1 MGSGTTGAAALKLG
15 RSFIGVERDPDYFE
29 VAVRRLREANGD
41 DAGPL
46 FGEAA

>member
-1 MGSGTTGAAALKLG
+1 MLV
-15 RSFIGVERDPDYFE
+15 GVSSASSATQTYFD
-29 VAVRRLREANGD
+29 VAVRRIREANGD

>member
-1 MGSGTTGAAALKLG
+1 MDRAFVGIEKD
-15 RSFIGVERDPDYFE
+15 ERWFE
-29 VAVRRLREANGD
+29 LACRRIREANGD